1 MGNNVEEYVTW
12 EVAYEC
18 IINGGKAQFKG
29 WNPNSF
35 IVMNNEG
42 KIRFEN
48 GCQCYLESE
57 ELTEKGWLIVPTGR
71 VLDQFDKSP
80 NFAKILTSNLVKVT
94 LLRLKARL
102 QREVYDYYE
111 SMNSLLL
118 FGSHSGGYTIGSDT
132 LGHACV
138 TYDTMKGVANV
149 YSNNYE
155 HVKHMCEKHEK
166 LVSQIMHLEREMFC
180 ITHNMYDVCDLK
192 EVYTYT
198 KGIK

>member
-57 ELTEKGWLIVPTGR
+57 ELTEEGWLIVPTGR

-102 QREVYDYYE
+102 QREVYDCYE
-111 SMNSLLL
+111 SMDSLLL
-118 FGSHSGGYTIGSDT
+118 
-132 LGHACV
+132 
-138 TYDTMKGVANV
+138 
-149 YSNNYE
+149 
-155 HVKHMCEKHEK
+155 CEKHEK